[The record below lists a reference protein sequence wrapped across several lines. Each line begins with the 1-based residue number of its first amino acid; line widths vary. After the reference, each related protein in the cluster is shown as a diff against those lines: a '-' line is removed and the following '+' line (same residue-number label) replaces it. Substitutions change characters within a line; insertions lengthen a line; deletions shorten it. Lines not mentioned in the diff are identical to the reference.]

1 MFISFAEF
9 HIFRSLVPP
18 LIFNS
23 FGSADGSC
31 MLEFKWNGGGEWNR
45 KSWSADLPTDSAIL
59 FYLFAAFLAAPK
71 WVFRNE
77 DPSRI
82 ESPNGVL
89 YLGKIPPRV
98 TGEYYAI
105 IPTRPPAKSKV
116 GTLLLL
122 FKCFNPLCSP
132 SLIKKT

>member
-1 MFISFAEF
+1 MI
-9 HIFRSLVPP
+9 
-18 LIFNS
+18 
-23 FGSADGSC
+23 
-31 MLEFKWNGGGEWNR
+31 EFKWNGGGEWNR
-45 KSWSADLPTDSAIL
+45 KAWSADLPTDSSIL

-71 WVFRNE
+71 WVFTNE

-116 GTLLLL
+116 RHLIQTATCSVSPRHEKLTIEIFFVYRELELWA
-122 FKCFNPLCSP
+122 FSSAQESHTSP
-132 SLIKKT
+132 SCDKEKSF

>member
-1 MFISFAEF
+1 
-9 HIFRSLVPP
+9 
-18 LIFNS
+18 
-23 FGSADGSC
+23 
-31 MLEFKWNGGGEWNR
+31 MLDFKWNSGGEWNR
-45 KSWSADLPTDSAIL
+45 KGWSADLPTDSAVL

-71 WVFRNE
+71 WVFTNE

-89 YLGKIPPRV
+89 YVGKIPPRV

-116 GTLLLL
+116 GHLLVL
-122 FKCFNPLCSP
+122 FALDPFVSAHQIKTK
-132 SLIKKT
+132 LI